1 MSDTADLVHDLR
13 AGAYDPMW
21 NAHCEMPKRTAKRA
35 AETIEALQAER
46 DALKA
51 NLEASMAYLPQLK
64 QVFAERDALKADAER
79 YRWLR
84 QYGNGIYPDVF
95 NDEGAPI
102 LAVRAAAV
110 RLDSAIDAAM
120 RDQTP

>member
-1 MSDTADLVHDLR
+1 MNLKYEADDLR
-13 AGAYDPMW
+13 DDQLKFIFRGGSQYAIKLADAIDAM
-21 NAHCEMPKRTAKRA
+21 R
-35 AETIEALQAER
+35 AER
-46 DALKA
+46 
-51 NLEASMAYLPQLK
+51 N
-64 QVFAERDALKADAER
+64 ALKADAER

-102 LAVRAAAV
+102 LAVPAAAV